1 MVTVL
6 VSTAL
11 STLISLP
18 LAGVNLNSYSFLLSE
33 YFGSASDFNKGEYK
47 HVEGK
52 RILEP
57 IKGRLA
63 DTLREMQED
72 VQSSISY
79 AGGTKL
85 ADIRKVNYVI
95 LGGDNAGEHLLM

>member
-1 MVTVL
+1 MIARVRGHEDRRPDGRVAQLTR
-6 VSTAL
+6 STPAR
-11 STLISLP
+11 P
-18 LAGVNLNSYSFLLSE
+18 H
-33 YFGSASDFNKGEYK
+33 FNKGEYK

-57 IKGRLA
+57 IKGKLA
-63 DTLREMQED
+63 DTLREMRED

-79 AGGTKL
+79 SGGTRL